1 MTPKEFELALM
12 EASEEFGT
20 LRYDP
25 NTCPTGNMM
34 AKNIACKVG
43 FRQGARWQRNH
54 VWKDPRKD
62 KIEDGDYLTVIY
74 EGGSKVTA
82 EIATWKNGE
91 YQGAYCMLVFAG
103 KANIGN
109 VAKISD
115 LLPTSFDDILEA
127 NKDVLQRLKKGET
140 K

>member
-1 MTPKEFELALM
+1 MKQETLIEAAKRVAYPNGEERNGVSEIIYRVFKE
-12 EASEEFGT
+12 
-20 LRYDP
+20 
-25 NTCPTGNMM
+25 
-34 AKNIACKVG
+34 
-43 FRQGARWQRNH
+43 GAEWQRNH

-103 KANIGN
+103 KANIGK